1 MEGEMRNVIF
11 FMLSAAILLSAIV
24 ACDTDSRGAK
34 VSPQTEL
41 NPQDEANRGDT
52 YNDPYASDSDSEYGE
67 AVDTGKLD
75 LQTVYFDYDKF
86 NLDPQALDIMSV
98 NADQLWNRPLTV
110 VLIEGHCDERGTEEY
125 NLALGEKRAREVRDY
140 LLKYGISPERLSIIS
155 YGESMPAARGTGE
168 KSWSQNRRAEFAVL
182 SR

>member
-1 MEGEMRNVIF
+1 MRNLIIF
-11 FMLSAAILLSAIV
+11 FMSTAIV
-24 ACDTDSRGAK
+24 VMIFTACGSDSRSAR

-41 NPQDEANRGDT
+41 DRGEEVNQRDI
-52 YNDPYASDSDSEYGE
+52 YNDPYNSESGYDEDEARASTKFE
-67 AVDTGKLD
+67 
-75 LQTVYFDYDKF
+75 LQTVYLNYDKF
-86 NLDPQALDIMSV
+86 NLNPEALDIMSV

-140 LLKYGISPERLSIIS
+140 LLKYGIKPERLSIIS
-155 YGESMPAARGTGE
+155 YGESMPAAPGAEE
-168 KSWSQNRRAEFAVL
+168 KSWSKNRRAQFAIL